1 MEKRKIQVI
10 MVSGQ
15 MIPNVLPAVDRQYK
29 PEKVILCTSS
39 KMTHHAE
46 ILKKYFAA
54 RQIKTECFDV
64 GDALDYH
71 NLQERFL
78 ELRMNLDDMIRD
90 VSVNMTGG
98 TKLMTLAAMA
108 SFYSPKKEEAQLFYM
123 QPKRN
128 TLISL
133 RQDDSKSYE
142 LSGTLKIEDFFRI
155 HGYEVTSIDR
165 SPVAES
171 KVSFAGDLFKGYDRF
186 CDALSTLNFFAA
198 DAEEKRILDYRISGQ
213 GISLDRERV
222 LDLLNLCSKH
232 GLISYY
238 DDRRI
243 TFADT
248 ESRRMCQGIWLE
260 YFVHSQLQK
269 MKLQDRAMS
278 IQLKSPNGTKNELD
292 GAFLYQNTLYILEC
306 KTSRVERSG
315 EGTRII
321 YKLDS
326 LKGIPGSF
334 TRSLIVSFLPL
345 DSYEQL
351 RADELKIHLVIG
363 KAIPNLEKNLGK
375 LLNESAQGD

>member
-29 PEKVILCTSS
+29 PEKIILCTSS
-39 KMTHHAE
+39 EMTHHAE
-46 ILKKYFAA
+46 ILEKYFSAH
-54 RQIKTECFDV
+54 QIKTERFDV

-71 NLQERFL
+71 NLLERFF
-78 ELRMNLDDMIRD
+78 ELRMNLDDVIQN

-98 TKLMTLAAMA
+98 TKLMTLAAMD
-108 SFYSPKKEEAQLFYM
+108 SFNSKEKEAQLFYV

-128 TLISL
+128 TIISL
-133 RQDDSKSYE
+133 RQDDRKAHE
-142 LSGTLKIEDFFRI
+142 LNSTLKIEDFFRI
-155 HGYEVTSIDR
+155 HGYKVTSIDR

-171 KVSFAGDLFKGYDRF
+171 KIGFARELFAGYDRF
-186 CDALSTLNFFAA
+186 RDALSTLNYFASE
-198 DAEEKRILDYRISGQ
+198 AEGKRTLDYLIAGQ
-213 GISLDRERV
+213 GISLDNNNA
-222 LDLLNLCSKH
+222 LDLLALCSKY

-238 DDRRI
+238 DDRKI
-243 TFADT
+243 SFADP

-260 YFVHSQLQK
+260 YFVHSQLQQ

-278 IQLKSPNGTKNELD
+278 IQLESPNGTKNELD
-292 GAFLYQNTLYILEC
+292 GAFLYQNMLYILEC

-326 LKGIPGSF
+326 LKGIPGNF
-334 TRSLIVSFLPL
+334 TRSLIISFLPF
-345 DSYEQL
+345 DPYEKL
-351 RADELKIHLVIG
+351 RADELRITCIVG
-363 KAIPNLEKNLGK
+363 KAIPNLEKNLTK
-375 LLNESAQGD
+375 LLNESAKGE